1 MADRMSILYLIMGPM
16 AGGKVTGWGMK
27 GAISPRYQGIAVIKP
42 ISLFRCPEAG
52 EVIPKSEMI
61 SSRNTQ
67 PCLITP
73 LSVEFLKDRPSVL
86 IVPDFVY
93 SFNTENII

>member
-1 MADRMSILYLIMGPM
+1 M
-16 AGGKVTGWGMK
+16 AGGINVGRGIEEL
-27 GAISPRYQGIAVIKP
+27 ISPRYQGIAVIKP

-67 PCLITP
+67 PCLKTP
-73 LSVEFLKDRPSVL
+73 LSVEFLKDWPSVL

-93 SFNTENII
+93 SFNTEDII